1 LSYSLLEFE
10 GFGQLLE
17 YVDAR
22 IQDLERIRATLS
34 QRYQELSVRAE
45 SIKKLE
51 EALSRLIGS
60 EIKSIREVDF
70 MGLRVVVEA
79 RVVDELNVIEE
90 VLSSVND
97 TLTALK
103 KVREVIEQLAKTVSS
118 EEGLR
123 IKLIVE
129 TVNGIPVRILLKEV

>member
-1 LSYSLLEFE
+1 M
-10 GFGQLLE
+10 
-17 YVDAR
+17 DAR

>member
-1 LSYSLLEFE
+1 MSYSLLEFE

>member
-1 LSYSLLEFE
+1 MSYSLLEFE

-60 EIKSIREVDF
+60 EIKTIREVDF

-123 IKLIVE
+123 IRLIVE

>member
-60 EIKSIREVDF
+60 EIKTIREVDF

-123 IKLIVE
+123 IRLIVE

>member
-1 LSYSLLEFE
+1 M
-10 GFGQLLE
+10 
-17 YVDAR
+17 DAR

-60 EIKSIREVDF
+60 EIKTIREVDF

-123 IKLIVE
+123 IRLIVE